1 MVDAG
6 MFVIGCIDKVAINKS
21 LTVNQF
27 LTLSSTLI
35 LDSVFFILRA
45 VKRAT
50 GFGYQHSFITLAIL
64 CSTSDA
70 CQRFGMFGRFLS
82 MHTT

>member
-1 MVDAG
+1 MECADEVD
-6 MFVIGCIDKVAINKS
+6 INK
-21 LTVNQF
+21 LLIVNQF

-35 LDSVFFILRA
+35 LDNVFFILRA
-45 VKRAT
+45 VRRAT

-70 CQRFGMFGRFLS
+70 CQRFGMFGRILS
-82 MHTT
+82 MQTT